1 MTIRKL
7 LNYWFMKK
15 RDGFYLFLTLLLA
28 AAYVAGIL
36 TENYGYDSWAA
47 ILKSASFIGF
57 LFLAVII
64 LIHSNLHAI
73 HEFLK
78 LFHNQDHF
86 PQKQIEHV
94 NSFCMTVF
102 LGITLF
108 FMAGFSLLL
117 EPLWPV
123 IRQWFAS
130 LKHPVQPQPPVPEE
144 ICPAFSK
151 VVDFSALFGEPAPPP
166 AWMKIVDR
174 LFSFIGYV
182 LIIAIALF
190 LLRTMCLSI
199 WNWITS
205 PRQFDDD
212 EKIYLKPTLS
222 MSGEKA
228 SAPREKEFF
237 YFLSYNGKI
246 RRYYRKKILIQQKK
260 QKKSVP
266 PAWATPAELEKVS
279 GIEDQILH
287 QVYEKARYSRQGGK
301 ESDWKCISGRQR

>member
-1 MTIRKL
+1 MTIRKI

-15 RDGFYLFLTLLLA
+15 RDGFYLFLALLLA
-28 AAYVAGIL
+28 AAYVASIFI
-36 TENYGYDSWAA
+36 EHYGYDSQAS
-47 ILKSASFIGF
+47 ILKSASFVGF
-57 LFLAVII
+57 LFLAVIV
-64 LIHSNLHAI
+64 LIHLNLHAS

-78 LFHNQDHF
+78 LFQNEDHF

-108 FMAGFSLLL
+108 SMAGLSLLL

-130 LKHPVQPQPPVPEE
+130 RKHPVQLQPPVPEE
-144 ICPAFSK
+144 IGMIPSEAFN
-151 VVDFSALFGEPAPPP
+151 FSAVFGEPAPPP
-166 AWMKIVDR
+166 AWMKIVDQ
-174 LFSFIGYV
+174 LFTVIGYA
-182 LIIAIALF
+182 LIAAIGLF
-190 LLRTMCLSI
+190 LLRTMFLSI
-199 WNWITS
+199 WNWITR

-222 MSGEKA
+222 MAGEKA
-228 SAPREKEFF
+228 SEPREKEFF
-237 YFLSYNGKI
+237 YFLSYNGRI

-266 PAWATPAELEKVS
+266 PAWASPAELEKAS
-279 GIEDQILH
+279 GIEDQTLH
-287 QVYEKARYSRQGGK
+287 QVYEKARYSRQGGN
-301 ESDWKCISGRQR
+301 ESDWKCISGRKL

>member
-1 MTIRKL
+1 MTIRKI

-15 RDGFYLFLTLLLA
+15 RDGFYLFLALLLT

-36 TENYGYDSWAA
+36 TENCGYDSWAA
-47 ILKSASFIGF
+47 ILKSASFAGF
-57 LFLAVII
+57 LFLVAIA
-64 LIHSNLHAI
+64 LIHFNLHAS

-78 LFHNQDHF
+78 LFQNRDHF

-108 FMAGFSLLL
+108 SMAGLSLLL

-123 IRQWFAS
+123 LWQWFAS
-130 LKHPVQPQPPVPEE
+130 FKHPVQPQQPVPEE
-144 ICPAFSK
+144 IRPAPSEAF
-151 VVDFSALFGEPAPPP
+151 DFSAVFGEPAPPP

-174 LFSFIGYV
+174 LFTFIGYA

-190 LLRTMCLSI
+190 LLRMMCLSI
-199 WNWITS
+199 WNWITR

-222 MSGEKA
+222 MTGKKA
-228 SAPREKEFF
+228 SEPREKEFF
-237 YFLSYNGKI
+237 YFLSYSGKV
-246 RRYYRKKILIQQKK
+246 RRYYRKKILLQQKK

-266 PAWATPAELEKVS
+266 PAWASPAELEKAS
-279 GIEDQILH
+279 GIEDQTLH
-287 QVYEKARYSRQGGK
+287 QVYEKARYSRQGAN
-301 ESDWKCISGRQR
+301 ESDWKCSKDHA